1 MNFLTLLKLGWR
13 NIWRSKLRSLVV
25 IFSIIIG
32 VWGGLLILGIMYG
45 LNNQRMDIAINGYIG
60 NVQIHN
66 ENFLDDY
73 AIKHVINNID
83 KYENFLSKDSRVKAY
98 SKRIVLSGMLSNSNG
113 SSGIQVLGVN
123 PSSEKNVTKI
133 YSKLIEGEYFKS
145 KKNNTILVGKKIA
158 DKLNLKLKSKV
169 VVTFQDEKNN
179 LVSLL
184 FRVEGIFRSGNSM
197 FDESNVYVKNQS
209 IRDNLVNF
217 IGFHEMPIVIY
228 ENIETDSSLDLTD
241 ALKKDLKKI
250 DNTNIIQSWDDI
262 AVELAYANRMISAF
276 LYFFMLIVI
285 SGLSFGI
292 INTMLMAVLERK
304 RELGMLMCI
313 GMTRLKIFLMISI
326 ETLFLA
332 LIALPFGLI
341 FSYFMINYFSVNGI
355 DLSIVAAGL
364 ENFGIGTM
372 LYLKLPLNYYYEIGL
387 MIIVITIISSVF
399 PSIRA
404 LKINPIEA
412 SKNI

>member
-45 LNNQRMDIAINGYIG
+45 LNNQRMDNAINGYIG

-83 KYENFLSKDSRVKAY
+83 KYEKFLSKDSRVKAY

-228 ENIETDSSLDLTD
+228 ENIEDISLDLTD
-241 ALKKDLKKI
+241 ALKQDLKKI

-262 AVELAYANRMISAF
+262 AVELAYANKMLSAV

-341 FSYFMINYFSVNGI
+341 FSYFMINYYSVNGI

-372 LYLKLPLNYYYEIGL
+372 LHLKLPLNYYYEIGL

-404 LKINPIEA
+404 LKINPVEA

>member
-1 MNFLTLLKLGWR
+1 
-13 NIWRSKLRSLVV
+13 
-25 IFSIIIG
+25 
-32 VWGGLLILGIMYG
+32 
-45 LNNQRMDIAINGYIG
+45 
-60 NVQIHN
+60 
-66 ENFLDDY
+66 
-73 AIKHVINNID
+73 
-83 KYENFLSKDSRVKAY
+83 
-98 SKRIVLSGMLSNSNG
+98 
-113 SSGIQVLGVN
+113 
-123 PSSEKNVTKI
+123 
-133 YSKLIEGEYFKS
+133 
-145 KKNNTILVGKKIA
+145 
-158 DKLNLKLKSKV
+158 
-169 VVTFQDEKNN
+169 
-179 LVSLL
+179 
-184 FRVEGIFRSGNSM
+184 
-197 FDESNVYVKNQS
+197 
-209 IRDNLVNF
+209 
-217 IGFHEMPIVIY
+217 
-228 ENIETDSSLDLTD
+228 
-241 ALKKDLKKI
+241 
-250 DNTNIIQSWDDI
+250 
-262 AVELAYANRMISAF
+262 
-276 LYFFMLIVI
+276 MLIVI

-404 LKINPIEA
+404 LKINPVEA

>member
-73 AIKHVINNID
+73 AIKHVINNVD
-83 KYENFLSKDSRVKAY
+83 KYEKFLSKDSRVKAY

-169 VVTFQDEKNN
+169 VITFQDEKNN

-228 ENIETDSSLDLTD
+228 ENIEDSSLDLTD

-262 AVELAYANRMISAF
+262 AVELAYANKMISAF

-404 LKINPIEA
+404 LKINPVEA

>member
-1 MNFLTLLKLGWR
+1 M
-13 NIWRSKLRSLVV
+13 
-25 IFSIIIG
+25 
-32 VWGGLLILGIMYG
+32 
-45 LNNQRMDIAINGYIG
+45 
-60 NVQIHN
+60 
-66 ENFLDDY
+66 
-73 AIKHVINNID
+73 
-83 KYENFLSKDSRVKAY
+83 
-98 SKRIVLSGMLSNSNG
+98 
-113 SSGIQVLGVN
+113 
-123 PSSEKNVTKI
+123 
-133 YSKLIEGEYFKS
+133 
-145 KKNNTILVGKKIA
+145 
-158 DKLNLKLKSKV
+158 
-169 VVTFQDEKNN
+169 
-179 LVSLL
+179 
-184 FRVEGIFRSGNSM
+184 EGIFRSGNSM

-228 ENIETDSSLDLTD
+228 ENIEDSSLDLTD

-372 LYLKLPLNYYYEIGL
+372 LYLKLPINYYYEIGL

-404 LKINPIEA
+404 LKINPVEA

>member
-169 VVTFQDEKNN
+169 VITFQDEKNN

-228 ENIETDSSLDLTD
+228 ENIEDSSLDLTD

-262 AVELAYANRMISAF
+262 AVELAYANKMISAF

-404 LKINPIEA
+404 LKINPVEA

>member
-169 VVTFQDEKNN
+169 VITFQDEKNN

-404 LKINPIEA
+404 LKINPVEA

>member
-66 ENFLDDY
+66 EIFLDDY

-169 VVTFQDEKNN
+169 VITFQDEKNN

-228 ENIETDSSLDLTD
+228 ENIEDSSLDLTD

-262 AVELAYANRMISAF
+262 AVELAYANKMISAF

-372 LYLKLPLNYYYEIGL
+372 LYLKLPINYYYEIGL

-404 LKINPIEA
+404 LKINPVEA

>member
-228 ENIETDSSLDLTD
+228 ENIEDSSLDLTD

>member
-66 ENFLDDY
+66 EKFLDDY

-169 VVTFQDEKNN
+169 VITFQDEKNN

-209 IRDNLVNF
+209 IRNNLVNF

-372 LYLKLPLNYYYEIGL
+372 LYLKLPINYYYEIGL

-404 LKINPIEA
+404 LKINPVEA

>member
-66 ENFLDDY
+66 EKFLDDY

-169 VVTFQDEKNN
+169 VITFQDEKNN

-262 AVELAYANRMISAF
+262 AVELAYANKMISAF

>member
-169 VVTFQDEKNN
+169 VITFQDEKNN

-228 ENIETDSSLDLTD
+228 ENIEDSSLDLTD

-262 AVELAYANRMISAF
+262 AVELAYANKMISAF

-372 LYLKLPLNYYYEIGL
+372 LYLKLPINYYYEIGL

-404 LKINPIEA
+404 LKINPVEA

>member
-169 VVTFQDEKNN
+169 VITFQDEKNN

-262 AVELAYANRMISAF
+262 AVELAYANKMISAF

-372 LYLKLPLNYYYEIGL
+372 LYLKLPINYYYEIGL

-404 LKINPIEA
+404 LKINPVEA

>member
-1 MNFLTLLKLGWR
+1 
-13 NIWRSKLRSLVV
+13 
-25 IFSIIIG
+25 
-32 VWGGLLILGIMYG
+32 
-45 LNNQRMDIAINGYIG
+45 
-60 NVQIHN
+60 
-66 ENFLDDY
+66 
-73 AIKHVINNID
+73 
-83 KYENFLSKDSRVKAY
+83 
-98 SKRIVLSGMLSNSNG
+98 
-113 SSGIQVLGVN
+113 
-123 PSSEKNVTKI
+123 
-133 YSKLIEGEYFKS
+133 
-145 KKNNTILVGKKIA
+145 
-158 DKLNLKLKSKV
+158 
-169 VVTFQDEKNN
+169 
-179 LVSLL
+179 
-184 FRVEGIFRSGNSM
+184 
-197 FDESNVYVKNQS
+197 
-209 IRDNLVNF
+209 
-217 IGFHEMPIVIY
+217 
-228 ENIETDSSLDLTD
+228 
-241 ALKKDLKKI
+241 
-250 DNTNIIQSWDDI
+250 
-262 AVELAYANRMISAF
+262 
-276 LYFFMLIVI
+276 MLIVI

>member
-169 VVTFQDEKNN
+169 VITFQDEKNN

-372 LYLKLPLNYYYEIGL
+372 LYLKLPINYYYEIGL

-404 LKINPIEA
+404 LKINPVEA

>member
-1 MNFLTLLKLGWR
+1 
-13 NIWRSKLRSLVV
+13 
-25 IFSIIIG
+25 
-32 VWGGLLILGIMYG
+32 
-45 LNNQRMDIAINGYIG
+45 
-60 NVQIHN
+60 
-66 ENFLDDY
+66 
-73 AIKHVINNID
+73 
-83 KYENFLSKDSRVKAY
+83 
-98 SKRIVLSGMLSNSNG
+98 
-113 SSGIQVLGVN
+113 
-123 PSSEKNVTKI
+123 
-133 YSKLIEGEYFKS
+133 
-145 KKNNTILVGKKIA
+145 
-158 DKLNLKLKSKV
+158 
-169 VVTFQDEKNN
+169 
-179 LVSLL
+179 
-184 FRVEGIFRSGNSM
+184 
-197 FDESNVYVKNQS
+197 
-209 IRDNLVNF
+209 
-217 IGFHEMPIVIY
+217 
-228 ENIETDSSLDLTD
+228 
-241 ALKKDLKKI
+241 
-250 DNTNIIQSWDDI
+250 
-262 AVELAYANRMISAF
+262 MISAF

-404 LKINPIEA
+404 LKINPVEA

>member
-228 ENIETDSSLDLTD
+228 ENIEDSSLDLTD

-262 AVELAYANRMISAF
+262 AVELAYANKMISAF

-404 LKINPIEA
+404 LKINPVEA

>member
-1 MNFLTLLKLGWR
+1 
-13 NIWRSKLRSLVV
+13 
-25 IFSIIIG
+25 
-32 VWGGLLILGIMYG
+32 
-45 LNNQRMDIAINGYIG
+45 
-60 NVQIHN
+60 
-66 ENFLDDY
+66 
-73 AIKHVINNID
+73 
-83 KYENFLSKDSRVKAY
+83 
-98 SKRIVLSGMLSNSNG
+98 
-113 SSGIQVLGVN
+113 
-123 PSSEKNVTKI
+123 
-133 YSKLIEGEYFKS
+133 
-145 KKNNTILVGKKIA
+145 
-158 DKLNLKLKSKV
+158 
-169 VVTFQDEKNN
+169 
-179 LVSLL
+179 
-184 FRVEGIFRSGNSM
+184 
-197 FDESNVYVKNQS
+197 
-209 IRDNLVNF
+209 
-217 IGFHEMPIVIY
+217 
-228 ENIETDSSLDLTD
+228 LTD

-262 AVELAYANRMISAF
+262 AVELAYANKMISAF

-404 LKINPIEA
+404 LKINPVEA

>member
-66 ENFLDDY
+66 EFFLDDY
-73 AIKHVINNID
+73 AIKHVINNVD
-83 KYENFLSKDSRVKAY
+83 KYEKFLSKDSRVKAY

-184 FRVEGIFRSGNSM
+184 FRVEGIFRSG
-197 FDESNVYVKNQS
+197 
-209 IRDNLVNF
+209 
-217 IGFHEMPIVIY
+217 
-228 ENIETDSSLDLTD
+228 
-241 ALKKDLKKI
+241 
-250 DNTNIIQSWDDI
+250 
-262 AVELAYANRMISAF
+262 
-276 LYFFMLIVI
+276 
-285 SGLSFGI
+285 
-292 INTMLMAVLERK
+292 
-304 RELGMLMCI
+304 
-313 GMTRLKIFLMISI
+313 
-326 ETLFLA
+326 
-332 LIALPFGLI
+332 
-341 FSYFMINYFSVNGI
+341 
-355 DLSIVAAGL
+355 
-364 ENFGIGTM
+364 
-372 LYLKLPLNYYYEIGL
+372 
-387 MIIVITIISSVF
+387 
-399 PSIRA
+399 
-404 LKINPIEA
+404 
-412 SKNI
+412 

>member
-45 LNNQRMDIAINGYIG
+45 LNNQRMDNAINGYIG

-228 ENIETDSSLDLTD
+228 ENIEDISLDLTD
-241 ALKKDLKKI
+241 ALKQDLKKI

-262 AVELAYANRMISAF
+262 AVELAYANKMLSAV

-341 FSYFMINYFSVNGI
+341 FSYFMINYYSVNGI

-372 LYLKLPLNYYYEIGL
+372 LHLKLPLNYYYEIGL

-404 LKINPIEA
+404 LKINPVEA

>member
-66 ENFLDDY
+66 EIFLDDY

-169 VVTFQDEKNN
+169 VITFQDEKNN

-228 ENIETDSSLDLTD
+228 ENIEDSSLDLTD

-404 LKINPIEA
+404 LKINPVEA

>member
-66 ENFLDDY
+66 EKFLDDY

-169 VVTFQDEKNN
+169 VITFQDEKNN

-228 ENIETDSSLDLTD
+228 ENIEDSSLDLTD

-262 AVELAYANRMISAF
+262 AVELAYANKMISAF

>member
-1 MNFLTLLKLGWR
+1 MFFIKKNE
-13 NIWRSKLRSLVV
+13 
-25 IFSIIIG
+25 
-32 VWGGLLILGIMYG
+32 
-45 LNNQRMDIAINGYIG
+45 
-60 NVQIHN
+60 IHN

-73 AIKHVINNID
+73 AIKHVINNVD
-83 KYENFLSKDSRVKAY
+83 KYEKFLSKDSRVKAY

-169 VVTFQDEKNN
+169 VITFQDEKNN

-228 ENIETDSSLDLTD
+228 ENIEDSSLDLTD

-262 AVELAYANRMISAF
+262 AVELAYANKMISAF

-404 LKINPIEA
+404 LKINPVEA

>member
-66 ENFLDDY
+66 EKFLDDY

-169 VVTFQDEKNN
+169 VITFQDEKNN

-228 ENIETDSSLDLTD
+228 ENIEDSSLDLTD

-404 LKINPIEA
+404 LKINPVEA

>member
-66 ENFLDDY
+66 EKFLDDY
-73 AIKHVINNID
+73 GIKHVINNID

-169 VVTFQDEKNN
+169 VITFQDEKNN

-228 ENIETDSSLDLTD
+228 ENIEDSSLDLTD

-372 LYLKLPLNYYYEIGL
+372 LYLKLPINYYYEIGL

-404 LKINPIEA
+404 LKINPVEA

>member
-66 ENFLDDY
+66 EKFLDDY

-169 VVTFQDEKNN
+169 VITFQDEKNN

-228 ENIETDSSLDLTD
+228 ENIEDSSLDLTD

-262 AVELAYANRMISAF
+262 AVELAYANKMISAF

-372 LYLKLPLNYYYEIGL
+372 LYLKLPINYYYEIGL

-404 LKINPIEA
+404 LKINPVEA

>member
-169 VVTFQDEKNN
+169 VITFQDEKNN

>member
-66 ENFLDDY
+66 EKFLDDY

-228 ENIETDSSLDLTD
+228 ENIEDSSLDLTD

-372 LYLKLPLNYYYEIGL
+372 LYLKLPINYYYEIGL

-404 LKINPIEA
+404 LKINPVEA

>member
-1 MNFLTLLKLGWR
+1 
-13 NIWRSKLRSLVV
+13 
-25 IFSIIIG
+25 
-32 VWGGLLILGIMYG
+32 
-45 LNNQRMDIAINGYIG
+45 
-60 NVQIHN
+60 
-66 ENFLDDY
+66 
-73 AIKHVINNID
+73 
-83 KYENFLSKDSRVKAY
+83 
-98 SKRIVLSGMLSNSNG
+98 
-113 SSGIQVLGVN
+113 
-123 PSSEKNVTKI
+123 
-133 YSKLIEGEYFKS
+133 
-145 KKNNTILVGKKIA
+145 
-158 DKLNLKLKSKV
+158 
-169 VVTFQDEKNN
+169 
-179 LVSLL
+179 
-184 FRVEGIFRSGNSM
+184 
-197 FDESNVYVKNQS
+197 
-209 IRDNLVNF
+209 
-217 IGFHEMPIVIY
+217 
-228 ENIETDSSLDLTD
+228 
-241 ALKKDLKKI
+241 
-250 DNTNIIQSWDDI
+250 
-262 AVELAYANRMISAF
+262 
-276 LYFFMLIVI
+276 MLIVI

-341 FSYFMINYFSVNGI
+341 FSNFMINYFSVNGI

-404 LKINPIEA
+404 LKINPVEA

>member
-1 MNFLTLLKLGWR
+1 
-13 NIWRSKLRSLVV
+13 
-25 IFSIIIG
+25 
-32 VWGGLLILGIMYG
+32 
-45 LNNQRMDIAINGYIG
+45 
-60 NVQIHN
+60 
-66 ENFLDDY
+66 
-73 AIKHVINNID
+73 
-83 KYENFLSKDSRVKAY
+83 
-98 SKRIVLSGMLSNSNG
+98 
-113 SSGIQVLGVN
+113 
-123 PSSEKNVTKI
+123 
-133 YSKLIEGEYFKS
+133 
-145 KKNNTILVGKKIA
+145 
-158 DKLNLKLKSKV
+158 
-169 VVTFQDEKNN
+169 
-179 LVSLL
+179 
-184 FRVEGIFRSGNSM
+184 
-197 FDESNVYVKNQS
+197 
-209 IRDNLVNF
+209 
-217 IGFHEMPIVIY
+217 
-228 ENIETDSSLDLTD
+228 
-241 ALKKDLKKI
+241 
-250 DNTNIIQSWDDI
+250 
-262 AVELAYANRMISAF
+262 MISAF

-372 LYLKLPLNYYYEIGL
+372 LYLKLPINYYYEIGL

-404 LKINPIEA
+404 LKINPVEA

>member
-169 VVTFQDEKNN
+169 VITFQDEKNN

-228 ENIETDSSLDLTD
+228 ENIEDSSLDLTD

-372 LYLKLPLNYYYEIGL
+372 LYLKLPINYYYEIGL

-404 LKINPIEA
+404 LKINPVEA